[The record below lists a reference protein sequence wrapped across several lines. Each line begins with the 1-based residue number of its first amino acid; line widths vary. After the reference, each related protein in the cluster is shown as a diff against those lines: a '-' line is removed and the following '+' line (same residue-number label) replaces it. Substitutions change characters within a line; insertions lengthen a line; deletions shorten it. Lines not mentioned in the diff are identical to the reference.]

1 MDPMGYGA
9 PLSRYGG
16 QKILTSC
23 ILESQKNGG
32 TVEKIG
38 QNGLRGK
45 RFGWKME
52 MDSEVPQSGA
62 DEVPSLACHPLG

>member
-1 MDPMGYGA
+1 MVEQWKKYG
-9 PLSRYGG
+9 
-16 QKILTSC
+16 
-23 ILESQKNGG
+23 KNC
-32 TVEKIG
+32 
-38 QNGLRGK
+38 LRGK